1 MGMLM
6 KADVVLSRVCSNSPQ
21 FVRYLGIGIVATLV
35 DWTIF
40 YLLIGY
46 LGIFYLMALATSY
59 STSTVLNFFLNK
71 RYTFRNT
78 YRRVHFQLALFMAV
92 AMVGLGINEIIMF
105 SLANL
110 IPGGTTEVALMASRV
125 IATIMVFMWNFALNK
140 GLTFRL
146 LR

>member
-6 KADVVLSRVCSNSPQ
+6 KADAVLSRAWGNSPQ
-21 FVRYLGIGIVATLV
+21 FARYLGIGIVATLV

-46 LGIFYLMALATSY
+46 LGIFYLVALATSY
-59 STSTVLNFFLNK
+59 GASTVLNFFLNK

-78 YRRVHFQLALFMAV
+78 YRRVHVQLALFIAV
-92 AMVGLGINEIIMF
+92 AIVGLGINEIIMF
-105 SLANL
+105 SLAHL
-110 IPGGTTEVALMASRV
+110 IPGGTTEVALMASRA
-125 IATIMVFMWNFALNK
+125 IATFVVFLWNFALNK
-140 GLTFRL
+140 RLTFRL